1 MPEYKCKVFVNARF
15 DVVWQKLLDKI
26 EHPEKYV
33 QGIRHVEILENE
45 KNHLLRILQFEGD
58 KWQELKELIVHDKS
72 SGIIVY
78 CLVDHPYF
86 QGETI
91 NICRTTNQV
100 YQSELEYEMN
110 WKLKDQNSK
119 ESNDDIYYSEQA
131 LQLAI
136 NEIKRISEET
146 ETNYQ

>member
-1 MPEYKCKVFVNARF
+1 MTKAENSS
-15 DVVWQKLLDKI
+15 DQDSNNG
-26 EHPEKYV
+26 
-33 QGIRHVEILENE
+33 GIRDFVCDPYSSDDRMRCII
-45 KNHLLRILQFEGD
+45 ILQFEGD

-100 YQSELEYEMN
+100 YQSELEYEIN

-119 ESNDDIYYSEQA
+119 ESNDDIYYSE
-131 LQLAI
+131 
-136 NEIKRISEET
+136 
-146 ETNYQ
+146 